1 MNYMEQVAEML
12 GVEIGEEFKVKNTHD
27 ILDGRSK
34 YNFVINE
41 NGVIEIVGKSI
52 FEREQLLTK
61 LLNGNYKVIKLSKPI
76 LDEKEKE
83 YLSAVIRPFRDKIK
97 SICKSSFHMD
107 DIWEWIQIS
116 FISDE
121 FMYFPYFKKGTM
133 YKGMEPNKEYS
144 LEDLDL

>member
-121 FMYFPYFKKGTM
+121 FMYFPYFKKGAM

>member
-1 MNYMEQVAEML
+1 MNYMKQVAEML
-12 GVEIGEEFKVKNTHD
+12 GVEIGEEFKVKYTHD
-27 ILDGRSK
+27 ISDGRSK
-34 YNFVINE
+34 YNFVITE
-41 NGVIEIVGKSI
+41 NGLIEIVGKSI
-52 FEREQLLTK
+52 FEKEQLLTK
-61 LLNGNYKVIKLSKPI
+61 LLNGNCKVIKLSKPI

-116 FISDE
+116 LISDE

-133 YKGMEPNKEYS
+133 YKGMKVNKKYS
-144 LEDLDL
+144 IEELGL

>member
-76 LDEKEKE
+76 IDEKEKE